1 MGCHLVSFSKA
12 DWSSTQGLTAIK
24 YYFTVWFSPV
34 DFHLHWSTTTRKAS
48 CQRYKATSLSATTHS
63 SFVFLRCSPCIM
75 FCMLFSGALW
85 MWNFKC
91 RVFKNNNNNK
101 KKTYP
106 ENYRALYSSSKRLPK
121 ELHLSG
127 VQMVYVLLIWAVGMT
142 KRRGQR
148 GGKLKIN
155 TGKYLQTSSPRPCS
169 CPVEMH

>member
-101 KKTYP
+101 KK
-106 ENYRALYSSSKRLPK
+106 S
-121 ELHLSG
+121 
-127 VQMVYVLLIWAVGMT
+127 I
-142 KRRGQR
+142 
-148 GGKLKIN
+148 LKI
-155 TGKYLQTSSPRPCS
+155 TELCTQAASGCLKSSVYQEFKWFMYCWFELLEWQKGGVRGEGS
-169 CPVEMH
+169 